1 MERRLAKK
9 FDTHIVSFKDQIKE
23 WFVDNNCHIE
33 GNSNTSDFLKF
44 IYDFDGIALN
54 KDDFLK
60 RKRIKSV
67 VPQYERCTA
76 KRANGDQ
83 CTRRKKDG
91 DCFCGTHS
99 KGTPH
104 GEIDTSGQEEK
115 NEFTKV
121 EVWVQEIKGINYYI
135 DSVGNVYKVED
146 VISNK
151 NNPAIIAQY
160 KVLQDGTYTIPEFNI

>member
-23 WFVDNNCHIE
+23 WFEENNCE
-33 GNSNTSDFLKF
+33 VDGDANTSDFLKF
-44 IYDFDGIALN
+44 IYDFDGISLN
-54 KDDFLK
+54 KEDFLK
-60 RKRIKSV
+60 RKRVKSV

-83 CTRRKKDG
+83 CTRRKKDTE
-91 DCFCGTHS
+91 CFCGTHS

-104 GEIDTSGQEEK
+104 GMIDINNQEEK
-115 NEFTKV
+115 TELTKV
-121 EVWVQEIKGINYYI
+121 EVWVQEIKGIHYYI
-135 DSVGNVYKVED
+135 DANENVYKVED
-146 VISNK
+146 VIANK

-160 KVLQDGTYTIPEFNI
+160 KVTSEGVYTIPEFNI

>member
-1 MERRLAKK
+1 MEKRLAKK
-9 FDTHIVSFKDQIKE
+9 FDTHIVQFKDQIKD
-23 WFVDNNCHIE
+23 WLTDNKCHIT
-33 GNSNTSDFLKF
+33 GDANTSDFLKF
-44 IYDFDGIALN
+44 IYDFDGISLN
-54 KDDFLK
+54 KEDFLK

-104 GEIDTSGQEEK
+104 G
-115 NEFTKV
+115 KV
-121 EVWVQEIKGINYYI
+121 EVVSNSNTSKTEQLEVWAQEIKGVYYYI
-135 DSVGNVYKVED
+135 DNNNNVYKVDD

-151 NNPAIIAQY
+151 MNPAIIAHY
-160 KVLQDGTYTIPEFNI
+160 ECLGGIYTIPEYGI

>member
-23 WFVDNNCHIE
+23 WFVEKNCQIE
-33 GNSNTSDFLKF
+33 GNANTSDFLKF
-44 IYDFDGIALN
+44 IYDFDGIALS
-54 KDDFLK
+54 KEDFLK
-60 RKRIKSV
+60 RKRVKSV

-83 CTRRKKDG
+83 CTRRRKDTE
-91 DCFCGTHS
+91 CFCGTHS

-104 GEIDTSGQEEK
+104 GVIDTSGQEEK
-115 NEFTKV
+115 NELTKV

-135 DSVGNVYKVED
+135 DITGNVYKVED
-146 VISNK
+146 VIANK

-160 KVLQDGTYTIPEFNI
+160 KVNQDGVYTIPEFNI